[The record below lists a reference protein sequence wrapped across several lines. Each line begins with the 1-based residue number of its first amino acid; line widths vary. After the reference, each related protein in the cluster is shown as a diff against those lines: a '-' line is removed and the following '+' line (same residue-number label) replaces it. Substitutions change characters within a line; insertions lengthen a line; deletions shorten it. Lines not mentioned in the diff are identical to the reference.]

1 MAEENTASNSIDYSL
16 SDVTSPSVL
25 QLTLDEDASVRSAS
39 GTMGLWSPSAP
50 LGGRTVKEVEEQLS
64 SLKKENFNLKLRI
77 YFLEEKLGAHFTLDK
92 DNIVKKNIELQTQIA
107 SLQREVKERH
117 ELFCQA
123 VKAAEIVQEER
134 TKYSQNKEEQIFEL
148 QQDLDNLRSQLQERD
163 NQLAN
168 SVYDKS
174 EGLRQHIDALQRE
187 SESKDEIIDSLNKE
201 LLSANDKLH
210 YYAQQVKEYEENLA
224 ALHTK
229 NGNLLTKMQEDQKTN
244 EKLKTQLAAL
254 NQKYSMS
261 KYELEHD
268 IEETRREKRSLE
280 RTNMMVEMRISALEK
295 ENRKQKE
302 MLKEKQTKLDV
313 AIVEAK
319 KNQNLVV
326 STGCAQTQI
335 ASNIDDRSISVP
347 DAGTADGAAQK
358 GALHVQI
365 SQPGKVKSPSKSKL
379 PPMPDPKNLLN
390 FERLLLEGADTD
402 TVREEFTT
410 LKHDFTI
417 LKQRNIKLHAEQMKA
432 CEIIKNII
440 DTRNKDSARIA
451 KLEKEN
457 EELQKE
463 LENVVTKSPKEST
476 DMPLRP
482 LVSKLNVTA
491 MGTPPCEK
499 LAMTEDKPLHDNMDA
514 GLVEKYQTLVG
525 ALEEQIQVLVAT
537 LKEKD
542 AQMDYLRSQYDE
554 ILNILE
560 EKENKIIDLEF
571 EVLCKTKDSGD
582 VDRSLTEKGD
592 TASEKRSS
600 FYKQELEVKN
610 NEIEKLNTEL
620 KTCTCF
626 LQEIVNK
633 ELWDK
638 NKQIEKMQMK
648 QNSSFEIVKLR
659 KDLSC
664 KDSQLKLLKQTI
676 SELGLEI
683 KLPDEDSSNNIF
695 SPNRNIEH
703 IKILQEQL
711 KLAKEEKKFFETRVL
726 ELESAQAAL
735 QILKSDYECVSE
747 ELEKSE
753 KLRHEVGEVCA
764 ALGKRLEELA
774 IFLDS
779 LLKQES
785 VLGFL
790 GLVKNRKL
798 REIISNSI
806 DMSRSFSTS
815 LMANPD
821 QSLAQLSNITTLLNG
836 SVFQELKLAA
846 TEDYEEET
854 HFSIIPDS
862 ISLSFESRLCKKT
875 NGDQPDGEH
884 LIKALREQV
893 FKLKREL
900 QVRDNELNR
909 LNHCDV
915 QGKESGVERLSD
927 SGAEQEDVAVQPVL
941 TPKKVHLSEAHSES
955 EAWSEPDRAVSRARI
970 GLDRSIPALGTPSSR
985 ADHCESTE
993 DDDTLYRGLTPS
1005 KRRSALIELSQD
1017 VFRLQ
1022 KEVDEKSE
1030 EIIANSVLYRQKL
1043 QELDKELQEGKE
1055 KLLQA
1060 QLDKTTALAKMEQFQ
1075 KIVDDLTLY
1084 KQQCEETMKGK
1095 DKEMQDKINRVEVE
1109 KQKVLSDCQTYVQQ
1123 LTEARNQVV
1132 VTQDKVKALE
1142 ESSRLKQIELKKE
1155 YEEDLIEKLKNAEDI
1170 FLSKLKA
1177 VQEKCEAEVRIA
1189 QESVSLVK
1197 EECSKNCFKKAEAE
1211 KIMTEISDL
1220 KIIVESYKSTI
1231 ASYVEKEKDIADAI
1245 KNYENII
1252 ASLQSQL
1259 SDSSIRFM
1267 QLEQDSN
1274 KVIEEKRILEQ
1285 EVERN
1290 LSEVIEKYNEQV
1302 AKLEQRN
1309 SNLELKISEMEN
1321 SNADLHNRLIKAQAD
1336 KFSIGLNATVPAD
1349 MGSNKM
1355 AYRRQFS
1362 EQNAYSSEDPGDEL
1376 RGFNLAQVER
1386 AEGNSSPDLGIESD
1400 HGRFS
1405 SLETSNINR
1414 PLLQTLEITESMN
1427 NLLEGQNEEAGNDS
1441 NAVQHCCHKSLEIA
1455 QENNELKRKLL
1466 RMKRALEETATEL
1479 HLANQRKKQVEK
1491 TICKQIHKTSQ
1502 VLRKAKANLDSGSD
1516 SEAFRM

>member
-1 MAEENTASNSIDYSL
+1 MSRFNFTDRFGSPTSEKFPTNSLAKSP
-16 SDVTSPSVL
+16 SSPFCTSPSVL

-326 STGCAQTQI
+326 ST
-335 ASNIDDRSISVP
+335 VP